1 MKENIKP
8 ELKVELVE
16 DPPHS
21 YSSIGGS
28 DLCIAGA
35 KALNLD
41 VKPRGDCRHGEAPAI
56 RTPQSVVI
64 DGVLKALPFVVI
76 PLLIVLS
83 TQVFPSPFIVPIHA
97 SAGIRTL
104 LMCAFIWNL
113 IGAVLYAQAN
123 TRLSKALLV
132 AVFATPLA
140 TIHIWGIVILSLI
153 IVLKATFP
161 GPNVW

>member
-1 MKENIKP
+1 MEEKSKTDLNI
-8 ELKVELVE
+8 ELVE
-16 DPPHS
+16 ESVSKTTDS
-21 YSSIGGS
+21 FSAE
-28 DLCIAGA
+28 LCPAGA
-35 KALNLD
+35 PTFQAVEPQSVISAALN
-41 VKPRGDCRHGEAPAI
+41 APTI

-153 IVLKATFP
+153 TVLKATFP
-161 GPNVW
+161 GPTVW